1 MTRSL
6 VCIAV
11 VATTLF
17 PCAGRS
23 QVTLGPAG
31 PVSAKQEGTQRPD
44 EAKAFKLTV
53 DPAGEPVPA
62 LKHSLVPS
70 YQDQTPGNAVPYYYR
85 AVLAYQNGTTDYPK
99 DFWDEYAEW
108 IKMPPAELPK
118 KEVNRLLGRLM
129 SMFTALTTAAYRE
142 HCDWDW
148 RLRDTDGVEAIAFL
162 LPEIQQCRGL
172 ARMLGLKARLEI
184 SEGRYEDAIETLCIG
199 YRLARDIT
207 EPPLLVNDLVG
218 IAIANM
224 MNVQLLALIDAPGSP
239 NMYWAVASLPES
251 LIAMQK
257 SFRFEMTLPARVF
270 PFLKDAETA
279 ERSAEQWKTLLVR
292 AARVGE
298 MLDAIEFLPDSRDPD
313 WQAELVVT
321 ALIAKEYP
329 RVKRQLIA
337 AGYAAEQVEKMCA
350 AQVIAI
356 HQAHAYEIMYHEMFK
371 WSLLP
376 PSEALGRA
384 EQSRRKL
391 DEAGYFGRGGVSREV
406 IPIAESLLPAVAGA
420 RRVDTRLR
428 VRLAGLRALEAIR
441 MYAATHDGKLP
452 KSLGDIT
459 QVPVPNVPFTGKPFT
474 YRLDGER
481 AILDIPDV
489 MHADQG
495 WRFEITVVSSAQ

>member
-1 MTRSL
+1 MTRIL

-11 VATTLF
+11 VATALF
-17 PCAGRS
+17 PCTGRS

-31 PVSAKQEGTQRPD
+31 PVSPKQEGTQRPN
-44 EAKAFKLTV
+44 EPKVFKLTV
-53 DPAGEPVPA
+53 DPAGEPMPA

-70 YQDQTPGNAVPYYYR
+70 YMDQTPGNAVPYYYR
-85 AVLAYQNGTTDYPK
+85 AVLAFQNDTRDYPQ
-99 DFWDEYAEW
+99 DFWDKYEEW

-118 KEVNRLLGRLM
+118 KEVNLRVLQLA
-129 SMFTALTTAAYRE
+129 SMFATLKIAAHRE

-148 RLRDTDGVEAIAFL
+148 GLRDLDGVEVIAFL

-172 ARMLGLKARLEI
+172 GRMLGLKARLEI
-184 SEGRYEDAIETLCIG
+184 SEGRYDDAIETLSIG

-207 EPPLLVNDLVG
+207 APPILVNDLVG
-218 IAIANM
+218 IAIAGM
-224 MNVQLLALIDAPGSP
+224 MNAQLLTLIDAPGSP
-239 NMYWAVASLPES
+239 NMYWALASLPES
-251 LIAMQK
+251 LIDMQK
-257 SFRFEMTLPARVF
+257 SFQFEMTLPARMF
-270 PFLKDAETA
+270 PFLEDAETA
-279 ERSAEQWKTLLVR
+279 ERSPEQWKDLLVR
-292 AARVGE
+292 AAR
-298 MLDAIEFLPDSRDPD
+298 DADMFDGGFLPDSTASD
-313 WQAELVVT
+313 WQVELAVT

-337 AGYAAEQVEKMCA
+337 AGYPAEQIEKMCA

-356 HQAHAYEIMYHEMFK
+356 HQARAYRIMYHEMFK

-384 EQSRRKL
+384 EQSRKKL
-391 DEAGYFGRGGVSREV
+391 DEAGYFSRRGVSREV
-406 IPIAESLLPAVAGA
+406 IPIADSLLPAVAGA
-420 RRVDTRLR
+420 RRGDTSLR
-428 VRLAGLRALEAIR
+428 TRFAGLRALEAIR

-481 AILDIPDV
+481 AVLDIPDV
-489 MHADQG
+489 RHADQA
-495 WRFEITVVSSAQ
+495 WRFEITVASSAR

>member
-6 VCIAV
+6 VCIVV

-17 PCAGRS
+17 PCDGRS

-31 PVSAKQEGTQRPD
+31 PVSPKQEGTQRPD
-44 EAKAFKLTV
+44 EAKVFKLTV
-53 DPAGEPVPA
+53 DPAGEPMPA

-70 YQDQTPGNAVPYYYR
+70 YMDQTPGNAVPYYYR
-85 AVLAYQNGTTDYPK
+85 AVLAFQNDTRDYPQ
-99 DFWDEYAEW
+99 DFWDKYEEW

-118 KEVNRLLGRLM
+118 KEVNLRVLQLA
-129 SMFTALTTAAYRE
+129 SMFATLKIAAHRE

-148 RLRDTDGVEAIAFL
+148 GLRDLDGVEVIAFL

-172 ARMLGLKARLEI
+172 GRMLGLKARLEI
-184 SEGRYEDAIETLCIG
+184 SEGRYDDAIETLSIG

-207 EPPLLVNDLVG
+207 APPILVNDLVG

-224 MNVQLLALIDAPGSP
+224 MNAQLLTLIDASGSP
-239 NMYWAVASLPES
+239 NMYWALASLPES
-251 LIAMQK
+251 LIDMQK
-257 SFRFEMTLPARVF
+257 SMQFEMTLPVRML

-279 ERSAEQWKTLLVR
+279 ERSAEEWKALLVR

-298 MLDAIEFLPDSRDPD
+298 MLDAIDLLPGSRDPD

-337 AGYAAEQVEKMCA
+337 SGYPAEQIEKMCA

-356 HQAHAYEIMYHEMFK
+356 HQARAYKTLYHEMFK

-376 PSEALGRA
+376 PTEAFGRA
-384 EQSRRKL
+384 EQSRKKL
-391 DEAGYFGRGGVSREV
+391 DDAGYFERGGVSREV

-420 RRVDTRLR
+420 RFVDTRLR
-428 VRLAGLRALEAIR
+428 TRLVGLRALEAIR

-474 YRLDGER
+474 YKLEGER
-481 AILDIPDV
+481 AILDVPDV
-489 MHADQG
+489 KHAQEG
-495 WRFEITVVSSAQ
+495 WRFEITVASHAQ